1 MSRDQSTHNVCL
13 AYCIP
18 QNSIYIKLSRE
29 QKPNSHCC
37 SSLEVWYKTK
47 KQVVT
52 LLRKMQDTS
61 PSIRELKNV
70 MEYEEN

>member
-37 SSLEVWYKTK
+37 SSLEMWYETK
-47 KQVVT
+47 KTGGYPAQ
-52 LLRKMQDTS
+52 
-61 PSIRELKNV
+61 KNARHITINKRTQ
-70 MEYEEN
+70 ECNGI